1 MHLFLFL
8 FKTLVDLLII
18 GLMLRIFCSLWIV
31 NTNPIH
37 QAIVLMTNP
46 LIRPLSPYIRNK
58 NQLILLLVGLSVMI
72 KFFSLWFA
80 FSLYCLVGLNLLQL
94 LALSVMTLITFVLK
108 LFFFGVLAHAILS
121 WLAPN
126 NYSPASDF
134 IRQLIVPILRPIQ
147 KKLPYPAGLDFSPFI
162 AIVIIQSLIM
172 IVPINSVLAEV
183 VCTNLYQIL

>member
-18 GLMLRIFCSLWIV
+18 GLMLRIFCSLWIN

-58 NQLILLLVGLSVMI
+58 KQLILLLVGLSLMI

-94 LALSVMTLITFVLK
+94 LALSLMTLITFVLK
-108 LFFFGVLAHAILS
+108 YQTIDRPDSRTNTKEIALPSWFRFFTFYCH
-121 WLAPN
+121 
-126 NYSPASDF
+126 SDH
-134 IRQLIVPILRPIQ
+134 
-147 KKLPYPAGLDFSPFI
+147 
-162 AIVIIQSLIM
+162 
-172 IVPINSVLAEV
+172 SVSY
-183 VCTNLYQIL
+183 NDSSN